1 MHYSPIKFKPIF
13 KQRIWGSDRLKRLFN
28 KDLPPD
34 ELIGESWELAY
45 LPDDKSKI
53 AEGPMAG
60 MDIRQ
65 LLDEHG
71 TALGFTDEQCKFP
84 FGLLIKFLDANDVLS
99 VQVHP
104 DNKTSRMF
112 TGARHKT
119 ECWYVLEAE
128 PNSVIYR
135 GLKPQVNREKL
146 TESLN
151 EGNVEKLMNVYPA
164 RKGDFHFLPA
174 GTIHALGAG
183 VVIAEIQTPS
193 DTTYRLYDWNRKD
206 NRGRSREL
214 HIEQAL
220 ASIHYSNS
228 ADPPT
233 DNNIIGLSA
242 VASTLIN
249 IGNSLGKTKLLVECP
264 YFSVVHISYES
275 GLREF
280 SSGIPCVMIP
290 LSGNGD
296 IYNKDDLDRH
306 LEYNAGDT
314 MLIPAIRAGG
324 LNARQAGELLLVC
337 LGHTP
342 PLKSKAD

>member
-1 MHYSPIKFKPIF
+1 MFYSPIKFKPIF
-13 KQRIWGSDRLKRLFN
+13 KQRIWGSNRLKRLFN

-34 ELIGESWELAY
+34 VPIGECWELAD
-45 LPDDKSKI
+45 LPDDKSEI

-65 LLDEHG
+65 LLNEHG
-71 TALGFTDEQCKFP
+71 SALGFTTEQCKLP

-104 DNKTSRMF
+104 DDKTSRMF
-112 TGARHKT
+112 TGARPKT

-151 EGNVEKLMNVYPA
+151 EGNVEELMNVYPA

-183 VVIAEIQTPS
+183 VVVAEIQTPS

-206 NRGRSREL
+206 NRGHGREL

-220 ASIHYSNS
+220 TSIHYSNS
-228 ADPPT
+228 EAPPT
-233 DNNIIGLSA
+233 DNNVIGTKSDEHK
-242 VASTLIN
+242 TLIN
-249 IGNSLGKTKLLVECP
+249 IGNRLGKAKLLIECP
-264 YFSVVHISYES
+264 YFSVVHVSYES

-280 SSGIPCVMIP
+280 VSGIPCIMIS

-306 LEYNAGDT
+306 CEYNAGDT
-314 MLIPAIRAGG
+314 MLIPPMRTGG
-324 LNARQAGELLLVC
+324 LNVRQTGESLLVC
-337 LGHTP
+337 LGP
-342 PLKSKAD
+342 PH

>member
-13 KQRIWGSDRLKRLFN
+13 KQRIWGSNRLKRLFN

-34 ELIGESWELAY
+34 ELIGESWELAD

-53 AEGPMAG
+53 ADGPIAG

-65 LLDEHG
+65 LLNEHG
-71 TALGFTDEQCKFP
+71 LALGFTDEQCKSP

-104 DNKTSRMF
+104 DDKASGLF
-112 TGARHKT
+112 TGARPKT

-128 PNSVIYR
+128 PDSVIYR

-146 TESLN
+146 TKSLN

-183 VVIAEIQTPS
+183 VVVAEIQTPS

-206 NRGRSREL
+206 KQGRGREL

-220 ASIHYSNS
+220 TSIHYSDN
-228 ADPPT
+228 PPT
-233 DNNIIGLSA
+233 DDKVIGAKSDEHK
-242 VASTLIN
+242 TLIN
-249 IGNSLGKTKLLVECP
+249 IGNSLGKASLLVKCP
-264 YFSVVHISYES
+264 YFSVAYVSYEN

-280 SSGIPCVMIP
+280 SSGIPYIMIA

-296 IYNKDDLDRH
+296 IYNKDDLDGH
-306 LEYNAGDT
+306 CEYNAGDT
-314 MLIPAIRAGG
+314 MLIPAIRSGG
-324 LNARQAGELLLVC
+324 LNARQAGESLLVR
-337 LGHTP
+337 LGGTVGV
-342 PLKSKAD
+342 